1 MLTGNQIV
9 VKNLDFGYLT
19 VVFGGQVGLVF
30 RVAPRILMPI
40 IGHGRSWMN
49 AEMDVKR
56 KRRVDM
62 LRVHVFDLRN
72 VVVLTMCLGLGAD
85 LMAAPRQ
92 QVQTQRF
99 DIEYLINAD
108 ALPVTQVELWYRVGE
123 SRDWRLYGMDGDRQ
137 SPMAFVATEEGP
149 YEFFFVVTNEVGVS
163 SQLPKLESQAHH
175 VVFVDFTPPIVQLHE
190 ARQIEHLGRSLLQL
204 QWNVIDAHL
213 TDRPIEL
220 SYRSGEGTNWTLM
233 VDGALS
239 NTGRYDW
246 PIREGLA
253 GRIFVRLAAT
263 DRAGNRVVSE
273 PREVWIRPVEVVATS
288 ASALKSRPT
297 MGASTI
303 TAAEG
308 TLESGLDTDKTRAA
322 RYYAEALS
330 LRDQQD
336 YRGSVSKLRHA
347 IKLNPSMTEAL
358 TEMAD
363 IMYLLGDFDRSQGA
377 YELALRQSPAQRDA
391 LMGSARVHRQ
401 RREYGQAAQRLRTIL
416 RYQPD
421 DAETWM
427 NLGDV
432 AIFQGDEMLARE
444 CYARATQIDP
454 NAHAVIEEAR
464 KRLSLM
470 KVGTQTVR

>member
-1 MLTGNQIV
+1 
-9 VKNLDFGYLT
+9 
-19 VVFGGQVGLVF
+19 
-30 RVAPRILMPI
+30 
-40 IGHGRSWMN
+40 
-49 AEMDVKR
+49 
-56 KRRVDM
+56 M
-62 LRVHVFDLRN
+62 LRKHALNLRN
-72 VVVLTMCLGLGAD
+72 MVVIAMWLSLLPD
-85 LMAAPRQ
+85 LMAAPGQ

-108 ALPVTQVELWYRVGE
+108 ALPVTQVELWYRAGG
-123 SRDWRLYGMDGDRQ
+123 SRDWRLYGTDGDRQ
-137 SPMAFVATEEGP
+137 SPVTFSATEEGQ

-163 SQLPKLESQAHH
+163 SQLPKPESQAHH
-175 VVFVDFTPPIVQLHE
+175 VAFVDFTPPIVQLHE

-204 QWNVIDAHL
+204 RWNVVDAHL

-220 SYRSGEGTNWTLM
+220 SYRMGEGSNWEPL
-233 VDGALS
+233 VDGPMS

-246 PIREGLA
+246 HIKEGLT
-253 GRIFVRLAAT
+253 GKILIRLAAT
-263 DRAGNRVVSE
+263 DQGGNRVISE
-273 PREVWIRPVEVVATS
+273 PREVWLRRVEVAVATEPNG
-288 ASALKSRPT
+288 LPVSRPT
-297 MGASTI
+297 LGAATI
-303 TAAEG
+303 TPE
-308 TLESGLDTDKTRAA
+308 LPSDSRLDTDKTRAA
-322 RYYAEALS
+322 RFYAEALS
-330 LRDQQD
+330 MRDQQD
-336 YRGSVSKLRHA
+336 LRGSLSKLRHA

-363 IMYLLGDFDRSQGA
+363 IMYMLGDFDRSQGA
-377 YELALRQSPAQRDA
+377 YELALRQEPAQREA

-401 RREYGQAAQRLRTIL
+401 RREYGQAAERLRTIL

-427 NLGDV
+427 HLGDV

-470 KVGTQTVR
+470 EAGKRTVR

>member
-1 MLTGNQIV
+1 M
-9 VKNLDFGYLT
+9 NLGACISCSTAYFDADT
-19 VVFGGQVGLVF
+19 
-30 RVAPRILMPI
+30 

-49 AEMDVKR
+49 ALTESKR

-62 LRVHVFDLRN
+62 LRIHFLNLRIIA
-72 VVVLTMCLGLGAD
+72 VMAICLGLVPD
-85 LMAAPRQ
+85 LVALPVQ

-123 SRDWRLYGMDGDRQ
+123 SRDWRLYGTDGDRQ
-137 SPMAFVATEEGP
+137 SPITFVATNEGQ
-149 YEFFFVVTNEVGVS
+149 YEFFFVVTNDVGVS
-163 SQLPKLESQAHH
+163 SQLPKTTSQAHH
-175 VVFVDFTPPIVQLHE
+175 VAFVDFTPPIVQLHE
-190 ARQIEHLGRSLLQL
+190 ARQIEHLDRSLLQL
-204 QWNVIDAHL
+204 RWNVVDAHL

-220 SYRSGEGTNWTLM
+220 SYRIGESSHWEPM
-233 VDGALS
+233 VDGSMS

-246 PIREGLA
+246 PITEGLT
-253 GRIFVRLAAT
+253 GKTFVRLAAT
-263 DRAGNRVVSE
+263 DHGGNRVMSE
-273 PREVWIRPVEVVATS
+273 PREVWLRRVEVA
-288 ASALKSRPT
+288 AAAAMNPNGIPASRPT
-297 MGASTI
+297 MGAATI
-303 TAAEG
+303 TPPA
-308 TLESGLDTDKTRAA
+308 TSDSRLDTDKTRAA
-322 RYYAEALS
+322 RFYAEALS
-330 LRDQQD
+330 MRDQQD
-336 YRGSVSKLRHA
+336 LRGSVSKLRHA

-377 YELALRQSPAQRDA
+377 YELALRQAPAQREA

-401 RREYGQAAQRLRTIL
+401 RREYGQAAKRLRTIL

-454 NAHAVIEEAR
+454 NAHAVIAEAR

-470 KVGTQTVR
+470 DVGKQTVR